1 MRISQKDDFNF
12 IYLCSMLRYLLW
24 GFLIYF
30 GIRFLLDFVIPMI
43 KTTRQVKKQF
53 DAVRE
58 QQQEFFRQQNAQQ
71 SAQPTRQATK
81 KNASS
86 TDDDYIEFEE
96 IK

>member
-1 MRISQKDDFNF
+1 MRIRQKDDFNF
-12 IYLCSMLRYLLW
+12 IYLCNMLRYLLW

>member
-1 MRISQKDDFNF
+1 
-12 IYLCSMLRYLLW
+12 MLRYLLW

-43 KTTRQVKKQF
+43 KTTLQVKKQF

-71 SAQPTRQATK
+71 SGQPTKQASK
-81 KNASS
+81 KNTSS
-86 TDDDYIEFEE
+86 QDDDYIEFEE
-96 IK
+96 I

>member
-58 QQQEFFRQQNAQQ
+58 QQKEFFRQQNAQQ
-71 SAQPTRQATK
+71 SAQPTSQASK
-81 KNASS
+81 KAAPGS
-86 TDDDYIEFEE
+86 DDDYIEFEE